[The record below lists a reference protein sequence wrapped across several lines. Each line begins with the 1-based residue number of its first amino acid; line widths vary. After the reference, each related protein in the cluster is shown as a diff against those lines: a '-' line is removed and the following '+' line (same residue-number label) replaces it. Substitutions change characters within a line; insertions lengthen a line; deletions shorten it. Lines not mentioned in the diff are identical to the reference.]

1 MSRTSLRASAALVSA
16 VTVAS
21 LVGLAGPAMAQGGSR
36 PTPDPAPVSAPV
48 SLDCSPANP
57 AIAALTDPDV
67 AVNYA
72 GDAGC
77 VGVRLSDAGLKLA
90 WVMLADGWSYD
101 VKDNGTGTNSRVQLR
116 FVNGAAAQKVDFRF
130 ERGKTV
136 IG

>member
-1 MSRTSLRASAALVSA
+1 MSRNSVRASALVSA

-21 LVGLAGPAMAQGGSR
+21 IIGLTGPAMAQGGSPAPV
-36 PTPDPAPVSAPV
+36 PTPDP
-48 SLDCSPANP
+48 LDCSTVRPA
-57 AIAALTDPDV
+57 DPNI

-77 VGVRLSDAGLKLA
+77 VGIRVSGPGLRLA
-90 WVMLADGWSYD
+90 WVVVTPGWTYV
-101 VKDNGTGTNSRVQLR
+101 VKSNGTGTNSRVELR
-116 FVNGAAAQKVDFRF
+116 FSNASTGQKVTFRY

>member
-1 MSRTSLRASAALVSA
+1 MSRTSVRASALISA

-21 LVGLAGPAMAQGGSR
+21 LIGLAGPATAQGGSPDPV
-36 PTPDPAPVSAPV
+36 PTPVG
-48 SLDCSPANP
+48 LDCSTVRPA
-57 AIAALTDPDV
+57 DPNI

-77 VGVRLSDAGLKLA
+77 VGIRVSGPGLRLA
-90 WVMLADGWSYD
+90 WVVVAKGWTYV
-101 VKDNGTGTNSRVQLR
+101 VKSNGTGTNSRVELR
-116 FVNGAAAQKVDFRF
+116 FTNTATGQKVTFRY